1 MNNNSQMNDI
11 SVSKDFEANKLPSF
25 LNVLTILTYVGCGLA
40 AISAVYNHFTI
51 CETVEKLTSKE
62 MPEVGG
68 MLGRMVDTALE
79 LSIKQCDNRLVILVS
94 TLATTLICFF
104 GAFLMR
110 QLKKQGFVIYIIGEL
125 IGPASMMVIL
135 GMSSMGGMM
144 IFGLIVNIVFVILYA
159 TQRRFL
165 VN

>member
-1 MNNNSQMNDI
+1 MNTDSQMNDI
-11 SVSKDFEANKLPSF
+11 SASKDFEANKLPSF

-40 AISAVYNHFTI
+40 AISAIYNHFNI

-68 MLGRMVDTALE
+68 MLGSMVDSALE

-110 QLKKQGFVIYIIGEL
+110 QLKKQGFIIYIIGEL

-135 GMSSMGGMM
+135 GMSSMGVMM
-144 IFGLIVNIVFVILYA
+144 IFGLIINILFVILYA